1 MSSNQVPQTL
11 FYTGE
16 TQDSLNL
23 ANYVDQVFNEAP
35 ISEVAIPLLAKSA
48 EDVKLDNKLNVNFDN
63 LSVIG
68 AKNVKAIMSPS
79 STAIEIDLAEPEE
92 GQHNSYTV
100 YTVELS
106 GWINVCINNPS
117 QGDYIELTCV
127 DNNFKCTA
135 GYINSSLPITA
146 TIPVSEYQ
154 TAEINIYASNNASEK
169 IANLIPMGTDTN
181 IGESIANTRDYKAL
195 MAGIGFPKIDSF
207 EELVLP
213 ESESESY
220 ITNSGYYSIKATL
233 SSSSDYISIYTEN
246 YGSTM
251 SYTGHPDYMFFPVTA
266 NSKITVEYS
275 LSNVSDIEYYRFIP
289 TVGSAE

>member
-11 FYTGE
+11 FYSGE

-68 AKNVKAIMSPS
+68 EKNVRAIMSPS
-79 STAIEIDLAEPEE
+79 STSISIDLTEVEE
-92 GQHNSYTV
+92 NQNL
-100 YTVELS
+100 YTVESS

-117 QGDYIELTCV
+117 QDDYIELTCI
-127 DNNFKCTA
+127 DNNFKCTS

-154 TAEINIYASNNASEK
+154 TVEININANSDSSEK
-169 IANLIPMGTDTN
+169 TANLIPMGTDTN
-181 IGESIANTRDYKAL
+181 IGESLANTRDYKAL
-195 MAGIGFPKIDSF
+195 MAGIGFPKIDSY

-213 ESESESY
+213 ESGAELY
-220 ITNSGYYSIKATL
+220 ISNSGYYSIKATL
-233 SSSSDYISIYTEN
+233 SSSNDYISIYTEN

-251 SYTGHPDYMFFPVTA
+251 SYTGHPDFMFFPVTA
-266 NSKITVEYS
+266 NSKITIEYS
-275 LSNVSDIEYYRFIP
+275 LNNISDIEYYRFIP